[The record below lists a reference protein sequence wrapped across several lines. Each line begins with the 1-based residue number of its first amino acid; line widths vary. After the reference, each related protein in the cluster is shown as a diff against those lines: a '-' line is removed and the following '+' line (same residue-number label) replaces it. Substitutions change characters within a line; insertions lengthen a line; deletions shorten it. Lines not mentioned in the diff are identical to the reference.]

1 MILLADLN
9 SYFVYIILLE
19 TNSVKFSPTDLCNSY
34 YGLGGKLCFRDVDLL
49 SKVAKLRPLFFY
61 SITTSSEKY
70 SIALSLLL
78 ETYFDEQQRDPYFQ
92 L

>member
-1 MILLADLN
+1 M
-9 SYFVYIILLE
+9 LE

-49 SKVAKLRPLFFY
+49 SKVAKLRPLFLTR
-61 SITTSSEKY
+61 SQPLLKIST
-70 SIALSLLL
+70 ALSLL
-78 ETYFDEQQRDPYFQ
+78 FRDV